1 MNTCKKCG
9 KQTEEQLMNNMC
21 SDCYSIAKSHKR
33 QLDFPYVINDK
44 VTIYVDGSD
53 YEKYIS
59 GRKTLEEAFHYLS
72 LDELNLIREVS

>member
-1 MNTCKKCG
+1 
-9 KQTEEQLMNNMC
+9 
-21 SDCYSIAKSHKR
+21 
-33 QLDFPYVINDK
+33 
-44 VTIYVDGSD
+44 VDGSD